1 MLNYDPDESPDPAS
15 WLRAT
20 EDERITAVRAYHQRV
35 RTRLPRERLHAAI
48 HVVVENQLALE
59 ERVVVETFARLQRE
73 GLTRHE
79 AIHAIGKVLAE
90 HLYDLQH
97 RKAPASEKEW
107 NAGYFQALRELSAAS
122 WRDGR

>member
-1 MLNYDPDESPDPAS
+1 MLTYDPDETPEPAA
-15 WLRAT
+15 WLRAS
-20 EDERITAVRAYHQRV
+20 EDERISAVRAYHRRV
-35 RTRLPRERLHAAI
+35 RARLPRERLHAAI

-79 AIHAIGKVLAE
+79 AIHAIGKALAE

-97 RKAPASEKEW
+97 DKAARAGEDR
-107 NAGYFQALRELSAAS
+107 NAGYFQALRELTAAS
-122 WRDGR
+122 WRDGS